1 MRWIWLVAGILG
13 AQQARDLAWEPGPPA
28 NVLGD
33 AGTRWA
39 LVVGVSQH
47 ENLPAAAQL
56 RFAHQ
61 DAEEFAGFLLTAGG
75 GALPPDHVKV
85 LTNERATLGEIRA
98 ALHSWLPGVAKA
110 EDVVY
115 VFFAGHGVV
124 AEREEAYFVAHDS
137 DPQNLHS
144 TGLSFAEVE
153 ETLARRMRAKLVVM
167 MADACHAGQL
177 GWSSYTGAGAG
188 KAMEQ
193 LEKLGDRS
201 FLKILSA
208 RPSEQSFEDVRWNG
222 GVFTYS
228 LLAGLRGGADRDKDQ
243 VVRVSEVIDYLA
255 ERVPAETG
263 ARQNPRVAGA
273 FDARLALATVPAA
286 GAVGTMA
293 LEVDGPDG
301 VGVYVDHVFRG
312 SLRTGRRLRVD
323 GLAEGVHRVGA
334 DTGFEGIVKL
344 SGPISMLRLPMAK
357 AERRVAELETA
368 GQACV
373 SDYVASTVAG
383 PKRVLLEKAVAA
395 LTELRQLRPQDRSIE
410 ARRLFCVGRLQIA
423 TNRFNEAEASLRAA
437 LGRDPEFAC
446 ARNALGVALGRLGR
460 GTEARAEFDK
470 AAELTPE
477 WALPLVQVGNQLL
490 AGGKVKEALA
500 YFEKAARMQP
510 TSRANRAAL
519 VRGYRVAGKMGEARR
534 GAEELIQIDPS
545 YAPGHLE
552 LARTLEAQGDGLG
565 AAGAYE
571 AYLLLA
577 PNYGDSEEIRART
590 GRLKA
595 TGSGAAPTLKRK

>member
-1 MRWIWLVAGILG
+1 MRWIWLVTGILC
-13 AQQARDLAWEPGPPA
+13 AQQGRDLAWEPGPPA
-28 NVLGD
+28 NLLGD
-33 AGTRWA
+33 QGTRWA

-56 RFAHQ
+56 RYAHR
-61 DAEEFAGFLLTAGG
+61 DAEEFGGFLLTAGG

-85 LTNERATLGEIRA
+85 LTNERATLAEIRA
-98 ALHSWLPGVAKA
+98 ALHSWLPGVAKP

-124 AEREEAYFVAHDS
+124 AERGEGFFVAHDS

-177 GWSSYTGAGAG
+177 GWSTYSGGGAGQVVG
-188 KAMEQ
+188 Q
-193 LEKLGDRS
+193 LEKLGDRN

-208 RPSEQSFEDVRWNG
+208 RPSEQSFEDARWNG
-222 GVFTYS
+222 GVFTYA
-228 LLAGLRGGADRDKDQ
+228 LLEGLRGRADRDGDK
-243 VVRVSEVIDYLA
+243 VVRASEVIDYLA

-263 ARQNPRVAGA
+263 ARQNPRVAGT
-273 FDARLALATVPAA
+273 FDARLALATVPGAA
-286 GAVGTMA
+286 PAGTLA

-301 VGVYVDHVFRG
+301 VGVYVNHVFRG
-312 SLRTGRRLRVD
+312 SLKTGRRLRVD

-334 DTGFEGIVKL
+334 DTGFEGMVKL
-344 SGPISMLRLPMAK
+344 NAPVSLLRLPLAK
-357 AERRVAELETA
+357 TERRVAELETA

-373 SDYVASTVAG
+373 SDYVASTAAG

-395 LTELRQLRPQDRSIE
+395 LTELRQLRPQDGSVE
-410 ARRLFCVGRLQIA
+410 TRRLFCLGRLQIA
-423 TNRFNEAEASLRAA
+423 TNQFNEAEASLRAA
-437 LGRDPEFAC
+437 LQRDPAFAC
-446 ARNALGVALGRLGR
+446 ARNALGVALGRQGR

-477 WALPLVQVGNQLL
+477 WALPLVQVGNQML
-490 AGGKVKEALA
+490 AGGKVKDALE
-500 YFEKAARMQP
+500 YFEKAVKLQP
-510 TSRANRAAL
+510 ESRANRAAL
-519 VRGYRVAGKMGEARR
+519 VRGYRAAGKTGEARR
-534 GAEELIQIDPS
+534 GAEELIQLDPS
-545 YAPGHLE
+545 YAPAHLE
-552 LARTLEAQGDGLG
+552 LARTLEAQGDALG